1 MYSRPVSRSFR
12 RNAVLGISGDAGTF
26 GTSGVVGVFG
36 PPGDADGD
44 AGGVSRRA
52 SIGDVPGSKSD
63 VPGVASRA
71 SSSSASIAGF
81 VATICET
88 SSEPLDASVGEA
100 FASVPATPSA
110 SSRVEGAPV
119 GFFSLNVRVS
129 HDGPG
134 SSAGPSPSGSKN
146 SSSEDISESSPSCTS
161 SRDIFVRVPRTLA
174 GSLPPPRFACGSR
187 LQTPPCT
194 KGARQAFSNRLTKW
208 QPDRAAF
215 PGKAAT
221 RPLRSMRPVSVER
234 TSRRDPRTSWET
246 QRSRVCRARIAKGG

>member
-12 RNAVLGISGDAGTF
+12 RNAVLGISGDAGTP
-26 GTSGVVGVFG
+26 GPSGVVGVFG

-44 AGGVSRRA
+44 AGGERRA
-52 SIGDVPGSKSD
+52 SVGRVPGSKSD

-100 FASVPATPSA
+100 LASVPATPSA
-110 SSRVEGAPV
+110 SSHVEGAPV

-187 LQTPPCT
+187 QQYT

-234 TSRRDPRTSWET
+234 ASRRDPRTSRET
-246 QRSRVCRARIAKGG
+246 QRSRVCRARLAKGG